1 MTALLAEAGM
11 RRVFE
16 VLGRVMLTACMA
28 GVLFPD
34 GVSARPYLANYFKTH
49 PLTGMASWYGPREAG
64 RRTASGV
71 VFDPAKPSAA
81 HRSLPLGTCVRV
93 TARDSGKS
101 VLVRIIDRGP
111 FVHGRLIDLSEA
123 AAQSLG
129 MTQAG
134 LASVTVEYA
143 TACANEL

>member
-1 MTALLAEAGM
+1 M
-11 RRVFE
+11 RRVFR

-34 GVSARPYLANYFKTH
+34 SVSARPYLANYFKSH
-49 PLTGMASWYGPREAG
+49 PLTGVASWYGPREAG
-64 RRTASGV
+64 RRTASGA
-71 VFDPAKPSAA
+71 VFDPTKPSAA

-93 TARDSGKS
+93 IARGGKS

-111 FVHGRLIDLSEA
+111 FVRGRLIDLSEA

-134 LASVTVEYA
+134 LAPVTVEYA
-143 TACANEL
+143 TACASGL